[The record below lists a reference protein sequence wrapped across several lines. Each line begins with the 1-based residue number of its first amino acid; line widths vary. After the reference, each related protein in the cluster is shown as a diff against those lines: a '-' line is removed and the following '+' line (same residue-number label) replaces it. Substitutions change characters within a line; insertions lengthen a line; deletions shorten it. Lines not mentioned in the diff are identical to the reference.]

1 MKLSIQRI
9 QSEWLRRG
17 GEEVE
22 REGDGRKL
30 DGEVSQG
37 ERREEYMD

>member
-9 QSEWLRRG
+9 QSERLRRAG
-17 GEEVE
+17 GEGE
-22 REGDGRKL
+22 REGDGSKL

>member
-9 QSEWLRRG
+9 QSEWLRRAG
-17 GEEVE
+17 GEVE

-37 ERREEYMD
+37 EWREEYMD